1 MNKKLIGSVFALIII
16 IGLVWYINAGNNKER
31 EHHDD
36 DSVAVHEIY
45 PGDLVEKIKR
55 NEDIIILD
63 VRTIEEYKEIHLEN
77 SLLLPV
83 QEMSQQSLAEIGLGE
98 NAKDKEIYIYCRS
111 GNRSQTAYNIMESL
125 GYTNIKSVAGG
136 MIHWEEDEY
145 PFTEV
150 GEYVE
155 TKTTSEENSINI
167 PKISID
173 KELHDFGIIPQFG
186 GTVEASF
193 IVRNSGTEM
202 LEIGQ
207 ITTSCS
213 CTSASISNDQ
223 IASGEAA
230 ILTVVFD
237 PNFHGEPL
245 DVFKRTVFIPTN
257 DPNTPEA
264 EISIQVDIDEG
275 K

>member
-63 VRTIEEYKEIHLEN
+63 VRTIEEYKEIHLKN

>member
-193 IVRNSGTEM
+193 IVRSSGTEM